1 MRRFALL
8 FVLVLAFGPFV
19 FAGETAPMLEGEA
32 FSKKLVGHPADGEKL
47 IEFIRPTETPQN
59 WTRLIAY
66 RFQQIAVLENDPEK
80 YAQATGQLIMRAN
93 PRAHIQIEKDDKS
106 GQAIIEYL
114 TWPPDES
121 SMEFNVVR
129 FWRVTDGK
137 GVASLHYKYR
147 FVPPRATPGNPA
159 NTEEVNR
166 KAKEFHERRLAWGR
180 AAAEAD
186 TREVETVLGLP

>member
-1 MRRFALL
+1 MRRFALTL
-8 FVLVLAFGPFV
+8 VLMLAFGPFV
-19 FAGETAPMLEGEA
+19 FAAETAPMLEGEA
-32 FSKKLVGHPADGEKL
+32 FSTKLVGHPADGEKL
-47 IEFIRPTETPQN
+47 IEFIRPTETPKN

-80 YAQATGQLIMRAN
+80 YAQAMAQLVKRGNPQAN
-93 PRAHIQIEKDDKS
+93 FHIEKNEKGD
-106 GQAIIEYL
+106 QAIIDYL
-114 TWPPDES
+114 TWPPDEKF
-121 SMEFNVVR
+121 MEFNVVR
-129 FWRVTDGK
+129 FWKAENGK
-137 GVASLHYKYR
+137 GVASLQYRHR